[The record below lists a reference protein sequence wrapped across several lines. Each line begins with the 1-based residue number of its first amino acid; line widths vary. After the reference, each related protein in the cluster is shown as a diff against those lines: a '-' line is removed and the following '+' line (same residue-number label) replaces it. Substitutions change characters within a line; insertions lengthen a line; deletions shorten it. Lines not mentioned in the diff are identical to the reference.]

1 MHVLVRRFSVI
12 AGFSV
17 LILMLLAGAELTS
30 RRLRIQVN
38 NQALVAHTRQVLLEL
53 ETTESLLKDA
63 ETGQRG
69 LLLTRDSRYLSPYT
83 LAKSQ
88 LNTHLENLV
97 RLVSDDPAQVASL
110 RELRPLIADKM
121 AELQLTLDRYQSG
134 DADGARSVVLSDRG
148 RQLMDQIRA
157 VLKRMGDEERRLEG
171 TRIAEYES
179 SIRLSDLF
187 LYLSS
192 ALAVVGL
199 CLLAMLILREGRMR
213 ERHARE
219 IQEREERYRVTLT
232 SIGDAVIATDRT
244 GIVTFLNPV
253 AESLTGRSAKE
264 AFGRPIHQVFPIFNE
279 FTGSPTE
286 NPVDRVM
293 ADGRVVGLANHTV
306 LVHADGRRIPI
317 EDSAAP
323 ICDDRGQLIGVVLVF
338 RDATSERKS
347 QEMLRRTEKL
357 TAAARLSATVAHE
370 INNPLEAISN
380 LIYLSKLIPDTPSQV
395 LEHLTTA
402 EHELAR
408 VAHITRQTLG
418 FYRESAD
425 RAAFDLREV
434 MDSVLGLYTNKLKVK
449 GITVER
455 NYETCPLVIGVAG
468 ELRQAMA
475 NLLSNA
481 MDAAPEN
488 GNIRVT
494 IRAADGMEAGSVEAI
509 IEDDGPGIP
518 TENLARIFEP
528 FFTTKKDIGTG
539 LGLYVTREIV
549 ERHGGTIM
557 AESRN
562 GAGPGACFT
571 VGLPCR
577 VEKGSA
583 EATLSTP
590 DGIA

>member
-17 LILMLLAGAELTS
+17 LILMLIAGAVLTS
-30 RRLRIQVN
+30 RQLRIQVN
-38 NQALVAHTRQVLLEL
+38 NQVWVAHTRQVLLEL

-69 LLLTRDSRYLSPYT
+69 LLLTRDSRYLEPYN

-88 LNTHLENLV
+88 VDSHLDNLE
-97 RLVSDDPAQVASL
+97 RLIPDNPAQVASVK
-110 RELRPLIADKM
+110 ELRPLVAAKM
-121 AELQLTLDRYQSG
+121 AELQSTVDLYQSG
-134 DADGARSVVLSDRG
+134 DAAGAQAVVLSDRG
-148 RQLMDQIRA
+148 RQLMNQIRA
-157 VLKRMGDEERRLEG
+157 VLQRMVDEEHRLEAI
-171 TRIAEYES
+171 REAQYES
-179 SIRLSDLF
+179 SIRLSTLF

-192 ALAVVGL
+192 ALAVLGL
-199 CLLAMLILREGRMR
+199 CLLAMLILREGRLR

-253 AESLTGRSAKE
+253 AENLTGRSAKE
-264 AFGRPIHQVFPIFNE
+264 AFGRPIHEVFPIFNE

-286 NPVDRVM
+286 NPVNRVM

-338 RDATSERKS
+338 RDATNERQA

-418 FYRESAD
+418 FYRESSD
-425 RAAFDLREV
+425 RAALDLREV

-455 NYETCPLVIGVAG
+455 NYESCPQVIGVAG
-468 ELRQAMA
+468 ELRQALA
-475 NLLSNA
+475 NLISNA

-488 GNIRVT
+488 GNIRLT
-494 IRAADGMEAGSVEAI
+494 IRAADGMETGSVQAI

-518 TENLARIFEP
+518 AENRARIFEP

-549 ERHGGTIM
+549 ERHGGTITG
-557 AESRN
+557 ESRN

-577 VEKGSA
+577 VEKSSA

-590 DGIA
+590 DANA

>member
-1 MHVLVRRFSVI
+1 MHVLVKRFSVI

-17 LILMLLAGAELTS
+17 LILMLIAGAELTS
-30 RRLRIQVN
+30 RQLRIQVN
-38 NQALVAHTRQVLLEL
+38 DEVWVEHTRQVLLEL

-69 LLLTRDSRYLSPYT
+69 LLLTRDARYLAPYN

-88 LNTHLENLV
+88 VNPHLDTLGG
-97 RLVSDDPAQVASL
+97 LISDNPVQVASV
-110 RELRPLIADKM
+110 RELRPLVANKM
-121 AELQLTLDRYQSG
+121 AELQLTLDLYQSG
-134 DADGARSVVLSDRG
+134 NAAGAQAVVLSDRG
-148 RQLMDQIRA
+148 RQLMNQIQD
-157 VLKRMGDEERRLEG
+157 VLQRMASEEHRLDAI
-171 TRIAEYES
+171 RVAQYES
-179 SIRLSDLF
+179 SIRLSALF

-192 ALAVVGL
+192 TLAVVGL
-199 CLLAMLILREGRMR
+199 CLLAMVILREGRLR
-213 ERHARE
+213 ERHAQE

-232 SIGDAVIATDRT
+232 SIGDAVIATDSS
-244 GIVTFLNPV
+244 GIVTFLNSV

-264 AFGRPIHQVFPIFNE
+264 AVGRPIHEIFPIFNE

-286 NPVDRVM
+286 NPVNRVM
-293 ADGRVVGLANHTV
+293 ADGRIVGLANHTV

-323 ICDDRGQLIGVVLVF
+323 IFDDRGQLIGVVLVF
-338 RDATSERKS
+338 RDATHEREA

-357 TAAARLSATVAHE
+357 TAAARMSATVAHE

-380 LIYLSKLIPDTPSQV
+380 LIYLAKLIPDTPSEV

-425 RAAFDLREV
+425 RVALDLREV
-434 MDSVLGLYTNKLKVK
+434 MDSVLGLYANKLNVK

-455 NYETCPLVIGVAG
+455 NYESCPLVIGVAG

-488 GNIRVT
+488 GNIRIT
-494 IRAADGMEAGSVEAI
+494 IRLRRRHGNRHRTSDHRRRWSGNSRRESCSHLRAVLHDEE
-509 IEDDGPGIP
+509 
-518 TENLARIFEP
+518 RHRH
-528 FFTTKKDIGTG
+528 GTG
-539 LGLYVTREIV
+539 TLRDARNCGAPR
-549 ERHGGTIM
+549 RHHHGGVTQWRR
-557 AESRN
+557 AR
-562 GAGPGACFT
+562 CTFRT
-571 VGLPCR
+571 
-577 VEKGSA
+577 GSA
-583 EATLSTP
+583 VPWL
-590 DGIA
+590 

>member
-1 MHVLVRRFSVI
+1 MHVLVKRFSVI

-17 LILMLLAGAELTS
+17 LILMLIAGAELTS
-30 RRLRIQVN
+30 RQQRIQAN
-38 NQALVAHTRQVLLEL
+38 NEVWVEHTRQVLLEL

-69 LLLTRDSRYLSPYT
+69 LLLTKDSRYLAPYN

-88 LNTHLENLV
+88 VNPHLDTLAG
-97 RLVSDDPAQVASL
+97 LISDNPVEVASVK
-110 RELRPLIADKM
+110 ELHPLVAAKM
-121 AELQLTLDRYQSG
+121 AELQSTLDLYQSG
-134 DADGARSVVLSDRG
+134 NAAGAQAVVLSDRG
-148 RQLMDQIRA
+148 RQLMNQIRD
-157 VLKRMGDEERRLEG
+157 VLQRMASEEHRLEAI
-171 TRIAEYES
+171 RVAQYES
-179 SIRLSDLF
+179 SIRLSALF

-192 ALAVVGL
+192 ALAVLGL
-199 CLLAMLILREGRMR
+199 CLLAVVILREGRLR
-213 ERHARE
+213 ERHAQQ

-232 SIGDAVIATDRT
+232 SIGDAVIATDSG

-264 AFGRPIHQVFPIFNE
+264 AFGRPIQEIFPIFNE
-279 FTGSPTE
+279 FTGAPTE
-286 NPVDRVM
+286 NPVNRVM
-293 ADGRVVGLANHTV
+293 ADGRIVGLANHTV

-323 ICDDRGQLIGVVLVF
+323 ICDDRGQLVGVVLVF
-338 RDATSERKS
+338 RDVTHEREA

-357 TAAARLSATVAHE
+357 TAAARMSATVAHE

-380 LIYLSKLIPDTPSQV
+380 LIYLAKLIPDTPAQV

-425 RAAFDLREV
+425 RVAFDLREV

-455 NYETCPLVIGVAG
+455 NYETCPQVIGVAG
-468 ELRQAMA
+468 ELRQALA

-488 GNIRVT
+488 GSIRIT
-494 IRAADGMEAGSVEAI
+494 IRCADGTETGTVQAI

-518 TENLARIFEP
+518 AENLARIFEP

-549 ERHGGTIM
+549 ERHGGTIT

-562 GAGPGACFT
+562 GAGPGARFML
-571 VGLPCR
+571 GLPCG
-577 VEKGSA
+577 VEKRSA

-590 DGIA
+590 DANA

>member
-17 LILMLLAGAELTS
+17 LILMLIAGAELTS
-30 RRLRIQVN
+30 RQLRIQVD
-38 NQALVAHTRQVLLEL
+38 NQVWVAHTRQVLLEL

-69 LLLTRDSRYLSPYT
+69 LLLTRDSRYLSPYN

-88 LNTHLENLV
+88 LDSHLDALSGLIADNPV
-97 RLVSDDPAQVASL
+97 QVASV
-110 RELRPLIADKM
+110 RELRPLVAGKM

-148 RQLMDQIRA
+148 RQIMDQIRA
-157 VLKRMGDEERRLEG
+157 VLQRMGDEERRLEAI
-171 TRIAEYES
+171 RIAEYEQ
-179 SIRLSDLF
+179 SIRLSVLF

-199 CLLAMLILREGRMR
+199 CLLAMLILREGRLR
-213 ERHARE
+213 ERHAQE

-264 AFGRPIHQVFPIFNE
+264 AYGLPIHKVFPIFNE

-306 LVHADGRRIPI
+306 LEHADGRLIPI

-323 ICDDRGQLIGVVLVF
+323 ICDDRGELIGVVLVF
-338 RDATSERKS
+338 RDASSERKS
-347 QEMLRRTEKL
+347 QEILRRTEKL

-380 LIYLSKLIPDTPSQV
+380 LIYLAKLIPDTPSEV
-395 LEHLTTA
+395 LEHLTMA

-425 RAAFDLREV
+425 RVALDLSTV
-434 MDSVLGLYTNKLKVK
+434 MDSVLDLYTNKLKVK

-455 NYETCPLVIGVAG
+455 NYETCTEVTAVAG
-468 ELRQAMA
+468 ELRQALA
-475 NLLSNA
+475 NLISNA
-481 MDAAPEN
+481 LDAAPEN
-488 GNIRVT
+488 GNIRLT
-494 IRAADGMEAGSVEAI
+494 IRSNDGVEAGSVEAV

-518 TENLARIFEP
+518 GENLARIFEP

-549 ERHGGTIM
+549 ERHGGTIT

-562 GAGPGACFT
+562 GGASGACFM
-571 VGLPCR
+571 VQLPCR
-577 VEKGSA
+577 VEKESG
-583 EATLSTP
+583 EPTLSTP